1 MKDIFSYIYSS
12 DVEIIIE
19 KRFRGI
25 STTNAYYHEFYIDG
39 EETYVLN
46 EFNIEEKKYFYSKN
60 NFQVNNVADV
70 ADYKKGGYVLQKNEM
85 SPIENLTPEGIE
97 KLAYNYFKQFQFIEI
112 SFSLN

>member
-1 MKDIFSYIYSS
+1 MKDIFSHIYSS
-12 DVEIIIE
+12 DVEISIIE

-25 STTNAYYHEFYIDG
+25 FTTTAYYHEFYING
-39 EETYVLN
+39 EETYFLN
-46 EFNIEEKKYFYSKN
+46 EFNLEEKKYFYSKN
-60 NFQVNNVADV
+60 NFLVNNV
-70 ADYKKGGYVLQKNEM
+70 ADYKKGGYVLHKNEM

>member
-46 EFNIEEKKYFYSKN
+46 EFNIEEKNTFTARII
-60 NFQVNNVADV
+60 FR
-70 ADYKKGGYVLQKNEM
+70 
-85 SPIENLTPEGIE
+85 
-97 KLAYNYFKQFQFIEI
+97 
-112 SFSLN
+112 